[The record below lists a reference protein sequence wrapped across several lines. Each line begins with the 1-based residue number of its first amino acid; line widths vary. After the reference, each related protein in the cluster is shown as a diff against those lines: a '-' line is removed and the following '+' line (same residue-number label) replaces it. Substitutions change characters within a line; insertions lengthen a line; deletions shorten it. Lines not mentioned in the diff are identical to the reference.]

1 MTIEIHCPVTHT
13 KSIHKSVQSKHM
25 HGHIHGHIQA
35 TRYFVVFYKL
45 SHQVLINA
53 VQTLTHVGGM
63 TRVRAVSTS
72 SWMARL

>member
-13 KSIHKSVQSKHM
+13 KSIHKSGQSK
-25 HGHIHGHIQA
+25 HIHGHIQA
-35 TRYFVVFYKL
+35 TRYFLVFYKL